1 MAATMSRIGEPP
13 IRRHPTPWQWLLR
26 FGACHTAI
34 LFLPLLIP
42 GLYGG
47 AGRRSVLYDV
57 RLYFEYASQAAAG
70 RIPYRD
76 YIVEYP
82 PLALPVIMF
91 PRLLTPEFGLYVVV
105 FAVLMLSFD
114 LLLMYLVARWVAAQ
128 DGPSAVPVRLAWY
141 TAFSAAL
148 YPMLAARYDLAA
160 SAIAFAAAGWWFS
173 CRPIWGATAAVA
185 GTLLKIYPAFIAA
198 PAAAYEA
205 ARIRAT
211 RLRGTLIFVPG
222 VLMAAAAWW
231 VVGGRASLEYHL
243 GRGLQIETLGAG
255 TLMALAKIAGGRL
268 AWSYNHSSVELL
280 APGARALAA
289 LAIPAQGAAL
299 LLVVWRFWRSD
310 FREPLRHAG
319 AAVLAFVLCGK
330 VLSPQYL
337 IWLMPFVTVLEGWTG
352 RVARFIFL
360 LACAATTIVYPWAIP
375 HLLAFE
381 SGPVAVLNLRNLLL
395 VALFALL
402 LFGPS
407 AHHGGAARVDRR
419 TKRYAA

>member
-1 MAATMSRIGEPP
+1 MAATMSRTGEPP
-13 IRRHPTPWQWLLR
+13 IRRHPTTWQWLVR

-47 AGRRSVLYDV
+47 AGPRSVLYDV

-70 RIPYRD
+70 QIPYRD

-82 PLALPVIMF
+82 PLALPVILL
-91 PRLLTPEFGLYVVV
+91 PRLLTREFGLYVVF
-105 FAVLMLSFD
+105 FAVLMLAFD
-114 LLLMYLVARWVAAQ
+114 LLMVYLVARCVAAQ

-141 TAFSAAL
+141 TAFAAAL

-160 SAIAFAAAGWWFS
+160 SAIAFAAAAWWFS
-173 CRPIWGATAAVA
+173 CRPAWGATAAVA
-185 GTLLKIYPAFIAA
+185 GTLLKVYPAFIAA
-198 PAAAYEA
+198 LAAVYEA
-205 ARIRAT
+205 GRIRAT

-222 VLMAAAAWW
+222 IVMAAAVWW
-231 VVGGRASLEYHL
+231 GVGGRASLEYHL
-243 GRGLQIETLGAG
+243 GRGLQIETLWAG
-255 TLMALAKIAGGRL
+255 ILMGLAKITGARL

-289 LAIPAQGAAL
+289 LALPAQGVAL
-299 LLVVWRFWRSD
+299 LLVIWRFWRSD

-337 IWLMPFVTVLEGWTG
+337 IWVMPFVTVLEGWTG
-352 RVARFIFL
+352 RVARCIFL
-360 LACAATTIVYPWAIP
+360 LGCAATTIVYPWAIR

-381 SGPVAVLNLRNLLL
+381 SGTIALLNLRNVLLA
-395 VALFALL
+395 VLFALL
-402 LFGPS
+402 LLDPGE
-407 AHHGGAARVDRR
+407 HQGARPRVGWR